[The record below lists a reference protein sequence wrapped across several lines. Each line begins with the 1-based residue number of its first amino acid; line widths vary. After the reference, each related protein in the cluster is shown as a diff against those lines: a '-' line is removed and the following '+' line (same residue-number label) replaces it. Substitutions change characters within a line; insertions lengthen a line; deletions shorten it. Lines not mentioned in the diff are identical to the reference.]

1 MYFLEPS
8 SFPKNDFT
16 YTNLLLNQFS
26 SIDHII
32 TTRNVFD
39 SILENVLI
47 CDTLN
52 MSNHNIVYMSIAINN
67 FTNIV
72 NVETC
77 DIHVFNCAWKKATT
91 EHKCQYELQL
101 DNNLKQLID
110 FKNNNLYC
118 TDVLCDSAEH
128 ILMTY
133 VTQLLLLVRKQHVNL
148 KV

>member
-1 MYFLEPS
+1 
-8 SFPKNDFT
+8 
-16 YTNLLLNQFS
+16 
-26 SIDHII
+26 
-32 TTRNVFD
+32 
-39 SILENVLI
+39 
-47 CDTLN
+47 
-52 MSNHNIVYMSIAINN
+52 MSNHNIVYMTIAINN

-91 EHKCQYELQL
+91 EHKRQYELQL

-128 ILMTY
+128 RTCIDDLCNSISASCTKAANITIPSCKPKS
-133 VTQLLLLVRKQHVNL
+133 VASEVP
-148 KV
+148 